1 MKPNLKH
8 IFENVKDGDGLS
20 FYRKAWYLQIIPFFT
35 REKKNEEAPQHV
47 ALCYEVK
54 RNTNFVSFKLSEQV
68 FKGGQYREIEI
79 YCVDGKYF
87 TEDDYF
93 NKQNKIALLSLKTPL
108 NNKQKEL
115 AITDAL
121 KQKGVKYGYNRLLL
135 GIEFLEKIIPDEW
148 QRYIYTRWT
157 EKGKSRHCAIH
168 IQINYKKA
176 GIYDCKDFNITP
188 LEITK
193 LPIYNVIF

>member
-54 RNTNFVSFKLSEQV
+54 RNTNSVLFKLSEQV
-68 FKGGQYREIEI
+68 FKGGQYRDIEI

-87 TEDDYF
+87 TQDDYF
-93 NKQNKIALLSLKTPL
+93 NKQNKIKLLSLKVPMTPEQI
-108 NNKQKEL
+108 K
-115 AITDAL
+115 
-121 KQKGVKYGYNRLLL
+121 L
-135 GIEFLEKIIPDEW
+135 GIEDAKGQIGKKYGWMELPKSIELLDKILNKRI
-148 QRYIYTRWT
+148 R
-157 EKGKSRHCAIH
+157 
-168 IQINYKKA
+168 NYLYKRNIESNNRICSKHTQKNYLYA
-176 GIYDCKDFNITP
+176 KYFTFVDFSPTP
-188 LEITK
+188 IEIEK